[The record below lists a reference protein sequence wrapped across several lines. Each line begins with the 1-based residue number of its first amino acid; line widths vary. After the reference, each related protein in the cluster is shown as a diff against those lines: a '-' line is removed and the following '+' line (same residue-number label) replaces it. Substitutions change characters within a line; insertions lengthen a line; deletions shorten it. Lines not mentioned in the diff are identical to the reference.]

1 MSEDNF
7 SQKKAPY
14 FAPPED
20 SPRLDSFL
28 SLFRIQTLSGIR
40 FASHSPFL
48 FVTRSAFRFP
58 FLSGIRFAFRSP
70 FLSAIRFAF
79 RSLFLSV
86 IHSAFRSLSLSEIHF
101 PSAIRFAFRFLFL
114 PAGISH
120 LSLHKKH
127 QEKKRALPQP
137 QAYKLFFF
145 FYFSLCF
152 SKFFSSFLSF
162 PPVPFSLTGT

>member
-58 FLSGIRFAFRSP
+58 FLS
-70 FLSAIRFAF
+70 AIRFAF

-86 IHSAFRSLSLSEIHF
+86 IHSAFALCLFLRFTLLF
-101 PSAIRFAFRFLFL
+101 AFCLFLRFTFLLQIRFAFRFLFL

-127 QEKKRALPQP
+127 QEKKRAVPQP

-145 FYFSLCF
+145 FIFHSVSQSFSHP
-152 SKFFSSFLSF
+152 FFRFLR
-162 PPVPFSLTGT
+162 SLFH